1 MNYNYNYNYNEFK
14 GDTNECTSRG
24 ACSISPTIAALQELI
39 LYYLCHLAYYLL
51 KLEKIGA
58 SNPKINENIINDIA
72 SLVTINEFSEKQLF
86 SILNRDYLLVQ
97 NAKETY
103 CAICAQNGLQPKL
116 LRDIA
121 GFKENTTVSKAIS
134 LGEKLFL
141 SQYNK
146 YTQVQKN
153 NISILQILIK
163 SVSIHLIKLSEFFK
177 LEDEAYHL
185 ILESLYILRPGK
197 VFLTRIKQKINELAK
212 TDNILQL
219 KIANTML
226 EEFVQISKVNVSHSS
241 RKGKAILVSGN
252 NFSDLLKILE
262 QTKDLNIDVYTHSN
276 LLIAHAFAKF
286 NSYPNLRAHY
296 GDTTENCI
304 LDFSTF
310 PGAILLTKN
319 SRNNTEYLY
328 RGRLFSNDYFVPHG
342 VVKIENNDYS
352 PLIDSALNAK
362 GFSKGKEKPDTT
374 MGFNPNDI
382 SKIFND
388 ICAKLKKEEISRLF
402 IIGMNPYSEVQKE
415 YFNNLFSQLQEDEIA
430 INFST
435 QICDN
440 KNVININV
448 GNFNPLAVYLLEKFF
463 QKVDIK
469 NENIYFFFS
478 NCDVIT
484 ISNIIFLRGLNT
496 KNIYL
501 AQCTPTLINPSV
513 FATFKKEYKINV
525 TSSPRK
531 DLLQIR
537 KK

>member
-1 MNYNYNYNYNEFK
+1 MNNYNGYRN
-14 GDTNECTSRG
+14 DTNECTSRG
-24 ACSISPTIAALQELI
+24 ACSIAPAIAALQELI
-39 LYYLCHLAYYLL
+39 LYYLCHLSYYLL

-58 SNPKINENIINDIA
+58 SNAKINNNIINDIA
-72 SLVTINEFSEKQLF
+72 SLVSTNEFSEKQMF
-86 SILNRDYLLVQ
+86 SILVRDYLLMV

-103 CAICAQNGLQPKL
+103 YAVCATKGVQPRI
-116 LRDIA
+116 LRDVV
-121 GFKENTTVSKAIS
+121 GFNENLSVSKAIS

-146 YTQVQKN
+146 YSQIQKN

-163 SVSIHLIKLSEFFK
+163 SVSIHLIKLSEFYK
-177 LEDEAYHL
+177 LDDGAYHL
-185 ILESLYILRPGK
+185 ILESLYILRPGRI
-197 VFLTRIKQKINELAK
+197 FLSRIKQKIEELAK
-212 TDNILQL
+212 IDDVLQL
-219 KIANTML
+219 KIANTMFK
-226 EEFVQISKVNVSHSS
+226 EFNEISKVSVSHST

-252 NFSDLLKILE
+252 NFSDLLNILE
-262 QTKDLNIDVYTHSN
+262 KTKNSEIDVYTHSN
-276 LLIAHAFAKF
+276 LLISHAFSKF
-286 NSYPNLRAHY
+286 NSYPNLQGHY

-352 PLIDSALNAK
+352 PLIKSALGAK
-362 GFSKGKEKPDTT
+362 GFSKGKQKPATV
-374 MGFNPNDI
+374 MGFTLKDVSKMIKDI
-382 SKIFND
+382 SE
-388 ICAKLKKEEISRLF
+388 KLTSGQISKLF
-402 IIGMNPYSEVQKE
+402 IIGMNPYSTVQKA
-415 YFNNLFSQLQEDEIA
+415 YFNNLFSELRDDEFA

-435 QICDN
+435 QIYDS
-440 KNVININV
+440 KNVENINV
-448 GNFNPLAVYLLEKFF
+448 GNFNPLAVFVLEKLF
-463 QKVDIK
+463 QKIDITGEK
-469 NENIYFFFS
+469 IYFFFS

-484 ISNIIFLRGLNT
+484 ISNIIFLRGINA

-501 AQCTPTLINPSV
+501 AQCIPTLINPSV

-525 TSSPRK
+525 TSTVRK

-537 KK
+537 KQG